1 MKKDPIV
8 AEIHKIRENIYN
20 EHRKDI
26 SGYFNKLKKK
36 EKAHTSR
43 LINQKFKHQEKV

>member
-8 AEIHKIRENIYN
+8 AEIHKVRENIYN
-20 EHRKDI
+20 EHKGDI
-26 SGYFNKLKKK
+26 GKYLNNLKKK
-36 EKAHTSR
+36 EKAHSSR